1 MNICI
6 FSYSFLPRI
15 GGMEWVVHNLAN
27 ALSILGHNVV
37 VLTKKVKEKDL
48 DVKKLYKIE
57 KFGFTF
63 KGSTKIGLDFL
74 YFLFKMYNVVK
85 KYKIEVI
92 NFHSAAYS
100 GVYTIAYKKFFNP
113 HIPVVATLHGGD
125 IQIIP
130 EINYGYCL
138 DKRWREKIINVLK
151 NSDAIVAISGSVKN
165 DIKNLVSNVINKV
178 YDIPNGIWINEFL
191 NHKIEKNIRDRFN
204 LPIEAKVIISVGR
217 NHVKKGFEYGIKAM
231 KIISKKY
238 SHSNIYYVIIGKD
251 TKKLL
256 SLVRELNLENKIIL
270 VEEIKERNE
279 LISCYLTSDIYL
291 SPSLVEGFSLTNL
304 EAMAAGLPCVITDVP
319 GNRDVVKNN
328 SGLLVPPQSP
338 EKIAEAIINILSNEN
353 LRTQLK
359 YNALK
364 EVKKYDW
371 IEIAKKYLTVFS
383 IIAEKYE
390 KNKY

>member
-1 MNICI
+1 MNICL
-6 FSYSFLPRI
+6 FSFSFLPRI

-37 VLTKKVKEKDL
+37 VLTKKVKGKDL
-48 DVKKLYKIE
+48 DVKRLYKIE

-74 YFLFKMYNVVK
+74 YFLFKMHNVVK
-85 KYKIEVI
+85 KYKIKVI

-113 HIPVVATLHGGD
+113 YIPVVATLHGAD
-125 IQIIP
+125 IQIMP

-138 DKRWREKIINVLK
+138 DKKWKKKIINVLK
-151 NSDAIVAISGSVKN
+151 NVDAITSKSESIRE
-165 DIKNLVSNVINKV
+165 DIRKLVPEVMNKV
-178 YDIPNGIWINEFL
+178 YDVPNGIWINEFF
-191 NHKIEKNIRDRFN
+191 NHKIGKDIRDKFN
-204 LPIEAKVIISVGR
+204 LPKNSKVIISVGR
-217 NHVKKGFEYGIKAM
+217 NHIKKGFEYGIKAM
-231 KIISKKY
+231 KIISEKF
-238 SHSNIYYVIIGKD
+238 SNVHYVIIGRD
-251 TKKLL
+251 TEKL
-256 SLVRELNLENKIIL
+256 SYLVKELNLENKVIL
-270 VEEIKERNE
+270 AGEIKNKSE
-279 LISCYLTSDIYL
+279 LADCYLTSDIYL
-291 SPSLVEGFSLTNL
+291 SPSLIEGFSSTNL

-359 YNALK
+359 YNALE
-364 EVKKYDW
+364 EVKKYNW